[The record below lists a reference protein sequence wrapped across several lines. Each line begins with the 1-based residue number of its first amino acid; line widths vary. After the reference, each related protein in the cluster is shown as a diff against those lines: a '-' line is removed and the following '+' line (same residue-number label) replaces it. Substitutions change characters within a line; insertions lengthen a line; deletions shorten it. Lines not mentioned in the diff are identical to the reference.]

1 MNIKMGK
8 CILCNDSSKFIS
20 NNLKLCFKCIKKRP
34 EEAEA
39 IAMKIHEE
47 TRKKF
52 DLPSKPPKDPSGI
65 PCGICMND
73 CRIGNGKSGYC
84 GLVKNVDGKLIRF
97 GGTEKSGIL
106 EWYYDPLPTNCVAW
120 WFCPGCTGKGYPKY
134 SYSSFGPEYG
144 YKNLAVFYGACSY
157 DCLFCQNWHYRALSK
172 RLKPSL
178 SAKELAE
185 KVDKKTSCICYFG
198 GDPSP
203 QILHALKTSEIAFFK
218 AIEEK
223 RILRICWETNGYMK
237 ETLAEKAAEIS
248 LKSGGI
254 LKFDLKFWD
263 ENLAKVICG
272 VSNKPSFKNF
282 KEIGKKFIKKREDL
296 PILTASTLL
305 IPGYIDLEEIKGIAS
320 FIADIDPSI
329 PYSLLAYYPHYI
341 LNDLPLTS
349 KKFAYEC
356 LSIAKKE
363 GLENVRL
370 GNVNLLV

>member
-1 MNIKMGK
+1 MGK
-8 CILCNDSSKFIS
+8 CILCNTSSQFIS
-20 NNLKLCFKCIKKRP
+20 SNLSLCLKCIREKP
-34 EEAEA
+34 EEAKNIA
-39 IAMKIHEE
+39 IRIHKE

-52 DLPSKPPKDPSGI
+52 DLPAEPPKNTSGI

-73 CRIGNGKSGYC
+73 CRIGENETGYC
-84 GLVKNVDGKLIRF
+84 GLVKNFNGKLIRL
-97 GGTEKSGIL
+97 GGTKDFGVL

-120 WFCPGCTGKGYPKY
+120 WFCPGCTGRGYPKY
-134 SYSSFGPEYG
+134 SYSPLGPEYG

-172 RLKPSL
+172 KLKPSL
-178 SAKELAE
+178 SAEELAE
-185 KVDKKTSCICYFG
+185 KVDSKTSCICYFG

-203 QILHALKTSEIAFFK
+203 QIPHALITSEIALKK
-218 AIEEK
+218 AENEG
-223 RILRICWETNGYMK
+223 RILRICWETNGYMR
-237 ETLAEKAAEIS
+237 ENLAEKVAEIS

-254 LKFDLKFWD
+254 LKFDLKFWN

-272 VSNKPSFKNF
+272 VSNKPSFENF
-282 KEIGKKFIKKREDL
+282 KNIGKKFFKKRQEV
-296 PILTASTLL
+296 PVLTASTLL
-305 IPGYIDLEEIKGIAS
+305 IPGYIDKEEIKGIAS
-320 FIADIDPSI
+320 FIADIDTSI

-363 GLENVRL
+363 GIENVRL
-370 GNVNLLV
+370 GNIHLLT